1 MTPPR
6 THLLPEGLRVRRA
19 AAVVISAVL
28 GTLIVVLGLGTGTAQ
43 AAGQASSES
52 VRGNL
57 VNAGEPVEGVA
68 ISVTQGDT
76 EVGETTSDADGAWEV
91 PVPEPGEYTVT
102 LDQETLPDGVDLR
115 DPERSSLTVM
125 VGGGQQRVALFAL
138 GESTAV
144 TISKSDQVAQ
154 LTAEGLRFGLI
165 IALAAVGLSLIFGT
179 TGLTNF
185 AHGELVT
192 FGALVA
198 WFLNVSAGI
207 PLIAAAILTVL
218 ICGLAGYFLDLGL
231 WGWLRKRGTGLIAM
245 MIVSIGLAIFLRY
258 FFLFIFGGNT
268 RSYDDYQAQVGI
280 EFGPISFRAADLI
293 SMVIAIVVLL
303 AVGYVLLRTRLGK
316 ATRAVADNPALASAS
331 GIDVERII
339 KIVWAGGAAIAGLG
353 GVLLGIAQQVNFQM
367 GFQILLL
374 VFAAVTL
381 GGLGTA
387 FGALVG
393 SLVVGMFIQLITLVI
408 PAELK
413 NVGALGILILILLVR
428 PQGILG
434 RAQRVG

>member
-1 MTPPR
+1 M
-6 THLLPEGLRVRRA
+6 L
-19 AAVVISAVL
+19 IVL
-28 GTLIVVLGLGTGTAQ
+28 GMGAGSAHAAEQGTG
-43 AAGQASSES
+43 ES
-52 VRGNL
+52 VRGTLN
-57 VNAGEPVEGVA
+57 NAGEPVPGVV

-76 EVGETTSDADGAWEV
+76 AVGEATTDDEGAWEV
-91 PVPEPGEYTVT
+91 PVPGAGEYTVAIDT
-102 LDQETLPDGVDLR
+102 DSLPDGVNLR
-115 DPERSSLTVM
+115 FEDRSELTVM
-125 VGGGQQRVALFAL
+125 VNGGQQRAVLFAL
-138 GESTAV
+138 GESTVDTQTKGEQAM
-144 TISKSDQVAQ
+144 Q
-154 LTAEGLRFGLI
+154 LAAEGLRFGLI

-198 WFLNVSAGI
+198 FWLNVDGGI
-207 PLIAAAILTVL
+207 PLIPAAIMTVI
-218 ICGLAGYFLDLGL
+218 ICGIFGYLLDLGL
-231 WGWLRKRGTGLIAM
+231 WGWLRSRGTGLIAM
-245 MIVSIGLAIFLRY
+245 MIVSIGLSIFLRY
-258 FFLFIFGGNT
+258 FYLFLFGGNT
-268 RSYDDYQAQVGI
+268 QSFADYQAQRGR
-280 EFGPISFRAADLI
+280 EFGPISLRDADMI
-293 SMVIAIVVLL
+293 SMVIAAIVLA
-303 AVGYVLLRTRLGK
+303 AVGIALLRTRLGK
-316 ATRAVADNPALASAS
+316 ATRAVADNPALAAAS

-339 KIVWAGGAAIAGLG
+339 KVVWVGGAAIAGLA

-393 SLVVGMFIQLITLVI
+393 SLIVGMFIQLITLVI

-413 NVGALGILILILLVR
+413 NVGALGVLILILLVR

-434 RAQRVG
+434 RAERVG